1 MARLP
6 RRLRHDESVTLV
18 EHLEEFRSRL
28 VISLVALTATFTVT
42 YIFRKTILEWLKTP
56 LPARQQ
62 DHLITLDPLE
72 AFTTSFMVALYG
84 AIALSLPIL
93 LWQLWSFLAPAF
105 QDTSQKVV
113 ARLVAVASGLFAG
126 GMAFAYWV
134 VLPAA
139 IPFLLNFDSDVYQN
153 EIRARPYF
161 SFAATTIFACGLLF
175 ELPVFI
181 LGLVRL
187 GVVSAH
193 TLRHNRR
200 IGMGLCIIAAVLLPG
215 VDVVTTAL
223 QAVPI
228 LALYELSIWS
238 AVYFEKRWA
247 SQIAARREAF
257 ASSEP

>member
-28 VISLVALTATFTVT
+28 VLSMLALAATFTVT
-42 YIFRKTILEWLKTP
+42 YIFRKTIIGWLNSP
-56 LPARQQ
+56 LPADRK
-62 DHLITLDPLE
+62 HPITFDPLE

-105 QDTSQKVV
+105 EETSQKVV
-113 ARLVAVASGLFAG
+113 ARLVGAATALFAA

-139 IPFLLNFDSDVYQN
+139 IPFLLNFDSDLYTN
-153 EIRARPYF
+153 EIRARPYY
-161 SFAATTIFACGLLF
+161 SFAATTIFALGLLF
-175 ELPVFI
+175 ELPIII

-187 GVVSAH
+187 GILSSQ
-193 TLRHNRR
+193 TLRQNRR

-215 VDVVTTAL
+215 VDVVTTAF
-223 QAVPI
+223 QAIPI
-228 LALYELSIWS
+228 LGLFELSIWVS
-238 AVYFEKRWA
+238 VYFEKRWA
-247 SQIAARREAF
+247 PKIAARREAF
-257 ASSEP
+257 AGTET